1 METNYSTINLL
12 GNIGGLG
19 DGGGVKN
26 GAQEASS
33 T

>member
-1 METNYSTINLL
+1 MNTEYSTINLL
-12 GNIGGLG
+12 GDGDEVG

>member
-1 METNYSTINLL
+1 MKTNYSTINQL
-12 GNIGGLG
+12 GDVCGLG